1 MDKPGPAAAESPL
14 SPLNPP
20 LRRCTFPCHV
30 HPAALA
36 GNQHKHPVNP
46 SPRKRDPDRFFRTEE
61 IRATLGQRSVRGG
74 LMTGGG
80 QMVRFVMQIAMN
92 MILARL
98 LTPDEFGVVA
108 MVTSLMAVTMVIKD
122 MGLTTAAIQ
131 REEMNHALAS
141 NLFWVS
147 TGFITVIVLAL
158 IGLSPLLA
166 SWFGRPEVFPI
177 GIWIAISYW
186 PFGVF
191 SQHRAI
197 LTRQMQFGRIALV
210 EIISFGF
217 AVTVGIIA
225 AMMGASYWA
234 LVFYYLVQG
243 FGIGIGFWIASGWM
257 PGWIHRGANIR
268 PLLNFGG
275 NSAAYNLVS
284 YLSRNL
290 DQILI
295 GKYIGAASLGFYER
309 AFRLVIQPMSQ
320 VQQPLTN
327 VALPALSRLQHEPE
341 RYRHYYRRAVTL
353 MALLVAPPVTLSV
366 IMAPELIYV
375 ALGPGWQHTATLFAI
390 LGITAIVTPFS
401 YSVPWLLYSQDRTR
415 EILKMGLISSTI
427 TVAGI
432 IIGLQWG
439 TTGVAWGISLSAVT
453 VRIPFM
459 FWYAGRRGHVRTFD
473 ILKLLPFPLGLSV
486 IVAVVCFL
494 YRSYWTMGQQ
504 VAELLGVVEKAVF
517 TANLVDLLTSAL
529 LSGTAVSLFVFF
541 TPRGRNAVKE
551 GRKLIRS
558 LTSNG

>member
-1 MDKPGPAAAESPL
+1 
-14 SPLNPP
+14 
-20 LRRCTFPCHV
+20 
-30 HPAALA
+30 
-36 GNQHKHPVNP
+36 
-46 SPRKRDPDRFFRTEE
+46 
-61 IRATLGQRSVRGG
+61 
-74 LMTGGG
+74 MTGGG

-92 MILARL
+92 VILARL

-108 MVTSLMAVTMVIKD
+108 MVTSVMAVTMVIKD

-131 REEMNHALAS
+131 REDMNHALAS

-147 TGFITVIVLAL
+147 TGFISLMVLAL
-158 IGLSPLLA
+158 IGFSPLLA

-210 EIISFGF
+210 EIISYGL
-217 AVTVGIIA
+217 AVAVGIVA

-234 LVFYYLVQG
+234 LVFYHLVQG

-257 PGWIHRGANIR
+257 PGWIHPGANIR

-290 DQILI
+290 DQMLI
-295 GKYIGAASLGFYER
+295 GKFIGATSLGFYER

-327 VALPALSRLQHEPE
+327 VALPALSRLQKEPQ
-341 RYRHYYRRAVTL
+341 RYLHYYRRAVTL

-366 IMAPELIYV
+366 VMAPELIYV
-375 ALGPGWQHTATLFAI
+375 ALGPGWQQTAALFAI
-390 LGITAIVTPFS
+390 LGITAIITPYS

-415 EILKMGLISSTI
+415 EILQMGLITSSI

-432 IIGLQWG
+432 VIGLQWG
-439 TTGVAWGISLSAVT
+439 TIGVAWGISLSAVF
-453 VRIPFM
+453 VRMPFI
-459 FWYAGRRGHVRTFD
+459 FWFAGRRGHVRTAD
-473 ILKLLPFPLGLSV
+473 ILKLLPFPLGISV
-486 IVAVVCFL
+486 IVAVVCYV
-494 YRSYWTMGQQ
+494 YRSYLAVGRQ
-504 VAELLGVVEKAVF
+504 VAEMMGVVEKPEFAIHL
-517 TANLVDLLTSAL
+517 TDLLAATL
-529 LSGTAVSLFVFF
+529 LSGVVVSLVVFM
-541 TPRGRNAVKE
+541 TPRGRNAVRE

-558 LTSNG
+558 LSNK